1 MIHIEI
7 DSSPIGLALQQ
18 LREAAADLAP
28 AMTDIAATLW
38 ERVGERFETQRDPV
52 GAGWKPHAPATLKS
66 YPKDG
71 NRRILDRH
79 SDMLQSLNWRA
90 DATSA
95 MVGFGQPYA
104 AYHEYGTNKM
114 PRRGLLFADPE
125 ARQLSHEDEQLVIE
139 RITKH
144 LQEAIS

>member
-1 MIHIEI
+1 MIHIEA
-7 DSSPIGLALQQ
+7 DSSHIALALKQ
-18 LREAAADLAP
+18 LQAAAADLAP
-28 AMTDIAATLW
+28 AMADIAATLW
-38 ERVGERFETQRDPV
+38 ERVGERFEAQSDPL
-52 GAGWKPHAPATLKS
+52 GKAWEPHAPATLKS

-79 SDMLQSLNWRA
+79 GTMLDSLDRRA

-125 ARQLSHEDEQLVIE
+125 ARQLAPEDEQLVIE
-139 RITKH
+139 KISKH
-144 LQEAIS
+144 LQGAIG